1 MLLAHLLKPEILEM
15 IEAGEWNELRSFLM
29 AQPAPEVAELLAE
42 LGRRERLLVF
52 RLLPRRLAD
61 EVFALL
67 DPDLQNQLLDSLAGD
82 EIRALLSGLSPD
94 DRTAL
99 FEELPAGVTQRLLDL
114 LPDAQRRETLEL
126 LSYPKNSVGR
136 LMTTA
141 YVTVRPEWTAA
152 QTLEYIRRRGRDS
165 ETLAMLYVTDERG
178 RLVDDVPLRRV
189 ILAPPETRIADLMDG
204 RVEAVLHSFQDREVA
219 VHAFKKHD
227 LYALPVTDAD
237 GVLLGIVTID
247 DVLDVAEKETTED
260 FHKLAKVA
268 PIEGSL
274 RRAGIG
280 ELFQKRIGWLMGLV
294 FVNLLSSA
302 ALSQYE
308 RTIEAA
314 VVLVSFLPLLIGSGG
329 NAGSQ
334 TATLIIRAMAVGD
347 VGAKNA
353 WRLLWREVL
362 VSLWI
367 GLGMAAAVFALGWLR
382 GGLPVAAVV
391 ASAMLAVVMAGSLIG
406 LLLPIGLHRLGFDPA
421 AAGAP
426 LITSL
431 ADIGGILIYF
441 SIARAW
447 LGLEA
452 HS

>member
-1 MLLAHLLKPEILEM
+1 MLLAHLLKPEILEL
-15 IEAGEWNELRSFLM
+15 IEGRDWNELRAFLT
-29 AQPAPEVAELLAE
+29 AQPAPEIAELLGN
-42 LGRRERLLVF
+42 LSPRDRIVVF

-61 EVFALL
+61 DVFALL
-67 DPDLQNQLLDSLAGD
+67 DPDLQNELLKSLASD
-82 EIRALLSGLSPD
+82 EVRVLLAHLSPD

-99 FEELPAGVTQRLLDL
+99 FEELPAGVTQRLLEL
-114 LPDAQRRETLEL
+114 LPDAQRRETLAL
-126 LSYPKNSVGR
+126 LSYPENSVGR

-141 YVTVRPEWTAA
+141 YLIVRPEWTAA
-152 QTLEYIRRRGRDS
+152 QTLEHIRRCGRGS

-189 ILAPPETRIADLMDG
+189 ILAPPDTRIADLMDG
-204 RVEAVLHSFQDREVA
+204 RPAAALHSLQDREEA
-219 VHAFKKHD
+219 VRAFKKHG
-227 LYALPVTDAD
+227 LYALPVTDGE
-237 GVLLGIVTID
+237 GVLLGIVTMD
-247 DVLDVAEKETTED
+247 DVLDVAEEETTED
-260 FHKLAKVA
+260 FHKLAKIA

-274 RRAGIG
+274 RRAGILQ
-280 ELFQKRIGWLMGLV
+280 LFRKRIGWLMGLV

-302 ALSQYE
+302 ALSGFE
-308 RTIEAA
+308 ETIAAA

-334 TATLIIRAMAVGD
+334 SATLIIRAMAVGD
-347 VGAKNA
+347 AGAKSVGQM
-353 WRLLWREVL
+353 LWREVR
-362 VSLWI
+362 VGLWI
-367 GLGMAAAVFALGWLR
+367 GLGMAAAVFALGWMR
-382 GGLPVAAVV
+382 GGPQVGGIVAA
-391 ASAMLAVVMAGSLIG
+391 AMLAVVIMGNLIG

-447 LGLEA
+447 LGA
-452 HS
+452 GGGG